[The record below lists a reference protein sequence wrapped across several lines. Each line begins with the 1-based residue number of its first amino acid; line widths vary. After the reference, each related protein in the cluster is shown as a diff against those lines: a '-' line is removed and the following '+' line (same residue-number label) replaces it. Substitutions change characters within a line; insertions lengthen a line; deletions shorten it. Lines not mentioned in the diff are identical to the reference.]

1 MTTRRAFIQ
10 AGAALS
16 AGPAL
21 AVSKA
26 ALAAAPAGRIRLAVF
41 DERYPAARAFAAEA
55 ARRGWPLAPIR
66 GDITD
71 LWFHDLALRWAKGP
85 APVAG
90 MTVRQ
95 SLFCL
100 EQLGRDARLR
110 VVSREEHPDG
120 AGLVS
125 WVIARRNPA

>member
-1 MTTRRAFIQ
+1 MTTRRSFIQ

-16 AGPAL
+16 AAPAL
-21 AVSKA
+21 AVSRA
-26 ALAAAPAGRIRLAVF
+26 ALAAAPAGPVRLAVF
-41 DERYPAARAFAAEA
+41 DERFAAARAFAAEA

-71 LWFHDLALRWAKGP
+71 LWFHDLALRWANSP
-85 APVAG
+85 MPVAG

-100 EQLGRDARLR
+100 ERLAWDARLR
-110 VVSREEHPDG
+110 VISREEHPGG

-125 WVIARRNPA
+125 WVIAGRNPA